1 MTAHG
6 RPDGFPAPAPAR
18 CVDSQILS
26 DESLK
31 LVLGQAFDSTP
42 PDSGYRLYAVFR
54 NETESLSTIVCIHT
68 DASVSQFDNEVFEG
82 KDECELDVTH
92 LGCSSV
98 VGLGM
103 IEESHAATPELRP
116 FLRSIARHHG
126 LSEQAVV
133 HMMRSD
139 QPFHPNHGIESW
151 GIAKDLLLATRMHL
165 LP

>member
-6 RPDGFPAPAPAR
+6 RPDGFLSLAPAR

-42 PDSGYRLYAVFR
+42 PDSGYHLYAVFR
-54 NETESLSTIVCIHT
+54 NPTEPLSTIVCIHT
-68 DASVSQFDNEVFEG
+68 DASKTQFDNEVSEG
-82 KDECELDVTH
+82 NADCGLDVTH

-103 IEESHAATPELRP
+103 IAEFHAAAPELRP

-126 LSEQAVV
+126 LSEKAVV
-133 HMMRSD
+133 HMMWFD
-139 QPFHPNHGIESW
+139 QPSHPNHGIESW
-151 GIAKDLLLATRMHL
+151 GIVD
-165 LP
+165 